1 MASRVITNQ
10 SVLTVDGVTK
20 SFSSGPPWH
29 RRRVEVLRGASLA
42 VRPGELV
49 GLVGENGSGKST
61 LMQVIVGLL
70 ARDAGTL
77 SAPARL
83 GYCPQQPLLWDKLTV
98 DEHFELFAR
107 AYAPDDQTASAA
119 RDGLLDELGFA
130 KYVGYRVE
138 ELSGGTRQKLNLALA
153 LLHDPQLL
161 LLDEPYAARCHP
173 RAVRHLRRRGLE
185 RLRERAGRVLGRRRR
200 SRAQRR
206 MGGGIHLRR
215 ARVLPGRILAR
226 SRPAPRPRRAG
237 ARARGELP
245 HRRVRRARRHRGRR
259 RVHRSVGMRQEVTA

>member
-1 MASRVITNQ
+1 MASGVVTTQ

-20 SFSSGPPWH
+20 SFSSGPPWR
-29 RRRVEVLRGASLA
+29 RRRVEVLRGASLE

-70 ARDAGTL
+70 SRGGGTL
-77 SAPARL
+77 SAPVRL

-107 AYAPDDQTASAA
+107 AYALDDQTAGAA

-130 KYVGYRVE
+130 KYVNYRVE

-161 LLDEPYAARCHP
+161 LLDEPYAGFDWETYLRFWEMAE
-173 RAVRHLRRRGLE
+173 RRRATGMGVLIVSHLLAERE
-185 RLRERAGRVLGRRRR
+185 RLTRIYELRDGRC
-200 SRAQRR
+200 
-206 MGGGIHLRR
+206 
-215 ARVLPGRILAR
+215 
-226 SRPAPRPRRAG
+226 
-237 ARARGELP
+237 
-245 HRRVRRARRHRGRR
+245 
-259 RVHRSVGMRQEVTA
+259 EVIS